1 MKKGGWRSY
10 RATTR
15 NWHQIWIWFAGS
27 FKGFKVQIEI
37 LGAVFDWISKQ
48 LLNSWLFLSD
58 WYCRKL
64 WLPDLPGHHGKA
76 TSDRKMIFISP
87 QRNKGGNGDY
97 CSHFSV
103 TLETPGKFIIV
114 FISLILG
121 KIGID
126 RVTGSRREIGI
137 RDESDL
143 KVILKDS
150 RWISKQ
156 QLNLLLFLSN
166 ELAGVTSHD
175 RKVTSD
181 KKMIFMSHQRKKD
194 GNWDNCSHFFV
205 IFIIWDLSVRTS
217 WVACLLKKSNLPIK
231 KW

>member
-1 MKKGGWRSY
+1 MNFQ
-10 RATTR
+10 ATIKFVIVSVR
-15 NWHQIWIWFAGS
+15 LILPDIAG
-27 FKGFKVQIEI
+27 
-37 LGAVFDWISKQ
+37 
-48 LLNSWLFLSD
+48 
-58 WYCRKL
+58 KL

-126 RVTGSRREIGI
+126 GVTGSRREIGI

-150 RWISKQ
+150 R
-156 QLNLLLFLSN
+156 
-166 ELAGVTSHD
+166 
-175 RKVTSD
+175 
-181 KKMIFMSHQRKKD
+181 
-194 GNWDNCSHFFV
+194 
-205 IFIIWDLSVRTS
+205 
-217 WVACLLKKSNLPIK
+217 
-231 KW
+231 